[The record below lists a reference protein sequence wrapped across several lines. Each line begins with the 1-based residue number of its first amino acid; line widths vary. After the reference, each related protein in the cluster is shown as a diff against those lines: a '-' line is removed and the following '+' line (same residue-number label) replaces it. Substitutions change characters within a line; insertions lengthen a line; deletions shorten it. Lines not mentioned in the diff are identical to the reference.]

1 MRMRAKIIH
10 STKTGSRALSWENS
24 VAANYK
30 RDRKT
35 HTHKRTQTYIPTY
48 IHKYARSTH
57 LFENAFSEVTLILF
71 FSLVMV
77 TVSPNTPAF
86 PATLMR
92 SCKNFS
98 KEVMSMILSSTGFP
112 QSMVKVCAFFF
123 PLVPPAGFFATTAGA
138 IRRITKTK
146 FSSPWDENQRKETQQ
161 RKRGRRKETRE
172 NEGRL

>member
-1 MRMRAKIIH
+1 
-10 STKTGSRALSWENS
+10 
-24 VAANYK
+24 
-30 RDRKT
+30 
-35 HTHKRTQTYIPTY
+35 
-48 IHKYARSTH
+48 
-57 LFENAFSEVTLILF
+57 
-71 FSLVMV
+71 MV

-146 FSSPWDENQRKETQQ
+146 ILLALRWKTRE
-161 RKRGRRKETRE
+161 RKRSKDSADDSKRRRE
-172 NEGRL
+172 NEGRRYKRCGGSPNPSSASPGWTSSVLDVPRSSPIHPFWWWFTLAPISHPIWRKTW